1 VEDNNK
7 ETNTKDTKNNI
18 PKRVKTNNNSTIIL
32 RHRALTNNVAEL
44 EEEYSKRFGCKVII
58 LESNL
63 DYVGKIDD

>member
-1 VEDNNK
+1 MEDNNK